1 MWCSLDIIKN
11 KPTKKW
17 AFLLQNQKIISIF
30 VKMNK
35 YERLKK
41 ELEEVGTGK
50 MKAFGTSM
58 MPIIKSGSLLTFV
71 KKETYEIG
79 DIVFCK
85 VKGSYIDF

>member
-1 MWCSLDIIKN
+1 
-11 KPTKKW
+11 
-17 AFLLQNQKIISIF
+17 
-30 VKMNK
+30 MNK
-35 YERLKK
+35 YDRLKK
-41 ELEEVGTGK
+41 ELEEIGTGS

-85 VKGSYIDF
+85 VKGRYIDFY